1 MLRLT
6 LSTIRTR
13 KIGFAG
19 SVASVLVAV
28 ALISACFMM
37 IQSGLSATPEVDRFG
52 ATAAVVRADTDL
64 HVGSGDDE
72 EAVPLEEPP
81 RLSAARLAE
90 LRAVPG
96 VADVVAD
103 TPFYAQAVD
112 RHGAALAGPGSG
124 PSWGHG
130 WPVARLTPFVLNA
143 GRGPEADDE
152 VVLDADLARRASV
165 RPGDEVRVVT
175 VAGTQRFRV
184 SGVARLD
191 SGRAGLPTQSALF
204 FTERAAARLSGADGS
219 VEFAGVLA
227 RPGISG
233 AELAD
238 RLRQTLRDPGLRV
251 LTGGERARAGAPE
264 TAEKLEYSTQLFGP
278 MAGIGG
284 FLAVFVIGGT
294 FGLSIL
300 QRRREIA
307 LLRAIGTTPGQISRM
322 IAGEAVVVALVA
334 ALPGYALG
342 VPLAR
347 LLRAVLVGQGLA
359 PPEFVVVTGPLP
371 LVIGGGAGLLLTLLS
386 ALTAVRQAA
395 RVRPAE
401 ALQEAVGPRRVMTV
415 PRLLFALVMLAGG
428 AAVLALSQHLGG
440 EVGVAFLA
448 LVVILFIGAA
458 GLLSPVLTRVLEG
471 PAGAVVGAVTR
482 TTGWLAH
489 ANSAA
494 AVRRVSSAAAAIM
507 ISVAMAGYALLV
519 TAVLNDTSAAQGRER
534 VVADR
539 VLVPRNGPG
548 LPPGVADTARRLPG
562 AETVSAVRATSFV
575 SYVLGTPDVVPA
587 QLVDPG
593 TIGKVLDLRVLEGS
607 LAAVKEAGTVAVSR
621 THAGE
626 HGWHVGSRFH
636 GWLADG
642 SPVDLRVGAVFDRG
656 LGFADIVLPRTE
668 ARTEARAGAQ
678 TGVRAGVR
686 AGLDS
691 AVLVRARPGHA
702 DELDRALA
710 AFEREQPA
718 VRALDREEYGGA
730 AETSIERNI
739 TGTYLV
745 LAVLVS
751 FTAVSLVN
759 TLVMGTAAR
768 TREFALLRAVGAS
781 RRQIVRMI
789 GWETG
794 IVLAIGVVVGTVIAC
809 VALAGANGAL
819 SGSMM
824 LTGLPMPLYPL
835 VLAGVA
841 VMGLASGLLAAGMAL
856 LSRPMD
862 ALGGARE

>member
-6 LSTIRTR
+6 LSTVRTR

-19 SVASVLVAV
+19 SFVSVLVAV

-37 IQSGLSATPEVDRFG
+37 IQSGVSATPAVDRFG
-52 ATAAVVRADTDL
+52 ATDAVVRADPDL
-64 HVGSGDDE
+64 HIGSGDDVE
-72 EAVPLEEPP
+72 DVPLERS
-81 RLSAARLAE
+81 RLTAARLTE

-96 VADVVAD
+96 VEAVVAD
-103 TPFYAQAVD
+103 TPFDAQAVD
-112 RHGAALAGPGSG
+112 RHGATLAGPGGG

-130 WPVARLTPFVLNA
+130 WPAARLTPFTLAA
-143 GRGPEADDE
+143 GRAPGADDE
-152 VVLDADLARRASV
+152 VVLDADLARRSAV

-175 VAGTQRFRV
+175 VAGTRRFRV
-184 SGVARLD
+184 SGVARPGT
-191 SGRAGLPTQSALF
+191 GRAGLPSQSALF
-204 FTERAAARLSGADGS
+204 FTERAAARLSGSQGAAD
-219 VEFAGVLA
+219 FAGVLA
-227 RPGISG
+227 RPGVS
-233 AELAD
+233 AADLAN
-238 RLRQTLRDPGLRV
+238 RLRHLPGGSGTQV
-251 LTGGERARAGAPE
+251 LTGADRARAGAPE
-264 TAEKLEYSTQLFGP
+264 TAEKLEYSTDLFGP

-307 LLRAIGTTPGQISRM
+307 LLRAIGTTPGQIRRM
-322 IAGEAVVVALVA
+322 ITGEAIVVALLA
-334 ALPGYALG
+334 ALPGYALA

-347 LLRAVLVGQGLA
+347 LLRAVLVARELA
-359 PPEFVVVTGPLP
+359 PPEFVVVTGALP
-371 LVIGGGAGLLLTLLS
+371 LITGGGAGLFLTLLS

-401 ALQEAVGPRRVMTV
+401 ALQEAAMPRRIMTW
-415 PRLLFALVMLAGG
+415 PRLILALLTLAGG
-428 AAVLALSQHLGG
+428 GTLLALTQHLGG

-448 LVVILFIGAA
+448 LVVILFMASA
-458 GLLSPVLTRVLEG
+458 GLLSPVLTRLLER
-471 PAGAVVGAVTR
+471 PAGAVVSAVTR

-494 AVRRVSSAAAAIM
+494 AIRRVSSGAAAIM

-519 TAVLNDTSAAQGRER
+519 TAVLNDTTAAQGRER

-548 LPPGVADTARRLPG
+548 LPPDVAAAARRLSG
-562 AETVSAVRATSFV
+562 AETVSATRATAFS
-575 SYVLGTPDVVPA
+575 SYVLGTPDTLPA
-587 QLVDPG
+587 QLVDPD
-593 TIGKVLDLRVLEGS
+593 TVGKVLDLRVLEGS

-642 SPVDLRVGAVFDRG
+642 SPVDMRVGAVFDRA
-656 LGFADIVLPRTE
+656 LGFADVVLPRT
-668 ARTEARAGAQ
+668 GAAQ
-678 TGVRAGVR
+678 E
-686 AGLDS
+686 LDT
-691 AVLVRARPGHA
+691 AVLIRARPGQLG
-702 DELDRALA
+702 ELDRALA
-710 AFEREQPA
+710 ALEREQPS
-718 VRALDREEYGGA
+718 VRVLDRDEYAGA
-730 AETSIERNI
+730 AETSIARNV

-768 TREFALLRAVGAS
+768 AREFALLRAVGAS

-794 IVLAIGVVVGTVIAC
+794 IVLLIGAVVGTVIAC
-809 VALAGANGAL
+809 VVLAGANGAL
-819 SGSMM
+819 SGTMWLS
-824 LTGLPMPLYPL
+824 GLPMPLYPL

-841 VMGLASGLLAAGMAL
+841 AMGLATSVLASGMAL
-856 LSRPMD
+856 LSRPID

>member
-19 SVASVLVAV
+19 SFASVLVAV

-37 IQSGLSATPEVDRFG
+37 IQSGVSATPAVDRFG
-52 ATAAVVRADTDL
+52 ATAAVVRADPDL
-64 HVGSGDDE
+64 HIGSGDDVE
-72 EAVPLEEPP
+72 DVPLERS
-81 RLSAARLAE
+81 RLTAARLAE
-90 LRAVPG
+90 LGAVPG
-96 VADVVAD
+96 VEAVVAD

-112 RHGAALAGPGSG
+112 RHGATLAGPGGG

-130 WPVARLTPFVLNA
+130 WPVARLTPFTLAA
-143 GRGPEADDE
+143 GRAPGTDDE
-152 VVLDADLARRASV
+152 VVLDADLARRSSV

-175 VAGTQRFRV
+175 VAGTRRFRV
-184 SGVARLD
+184 SGVARPAT
-191 SGRAGLPTQSALF
+191 GRAGLPSQSALF
-204 FTERAAARLSGADGS
+204 FTERTAARLSGSQGAAD
-219 VEFAGVLA
+219 FAGVLA
-227 RPGISG
+227 RPGTS
-233 AELAD
+233 AADLAN
-238 RLRQTLRDPGLRV
+238 RLRRLPETSDRSARTQV
-251 LTGGERARAGAPE
+251 LTGDDRARAGAPE
-264 TAEKLEYSTQLFGP
+264 TAEKLEYSTDLFGP

-307 LLRAIGTTPGQISRM
+307 LLRAIGTTPGQIRRM
-322 IAGEAVVVALVA
+322 IAGEAIVVALLA
-334 ALPGYALG
+334 ALPGYALA

-347 LLRAVLVGQGLA
+347 LLRAVLVARELA
-359 PPEFVVVTGPLP
+359 PPEFVVVTGALP
-371 LVIGGGAGLLLTLLS
+371 LIAGGGAGLLLTLLS

-401 ALQEAVGPRRVMTV
+401 ALQEAAMPRRIMTW
-415 PRLLFALVMLAGG
+415 PRLILALLTLGGGG
-428 AAVLALSQHLGG
+428 AILALSQHLGG

-448 LVVILFIGAA
+448 LVVILFMASA
-458 GLLSPVLTRVLEG
+458 GLLSPVLTRLLER
-471 PAGAVVGAVTR
+471 PAGAVVSAVTR

-489 ANSAA
+489 ASSAA
-494 AVRRVSSAAAAIM
+494 AIRRVSSGAAAIM

-519 TAVLNDTSAAQGRER
+519 TAVLNDTTAAQGRER

-548 LPPGVADTARRLPG
+548 LPPDVADAARRLDG
-562 AETVSAVRATSFV
+562 AETVSATRATAFS
-575 SYVLGTPDVVPA
+575 SYVLGTPDTLPA
-587 QLVDPG
+587 QLVDPD

-642 SPVDLRVGAVFDRG
+642 SPVDLRVGAVFDRA
-656 LGFADIVLPRTE
+656 LGFADVVLPRTG
-668 ARTEARAGAQ
+668 AGPE
-678 TGVRAGVR
+678 
-686 AGLDS
+686 LDT
-691 AVLVRARPGHA
+691 AVLVRARPGHLG
-702 DELDRALA
+702 ELDRALA
-710 AFEREQPA
+710 ALEREQPA
-718 VRALDREEYGGA
+718 VRVLGRDEYAGA
-730 AETSIERNI
+730 AETSIARNV

-768 TREFALLRAVGAS
+768 AREFALLRAVGAS

-794 IVLAIGVVVGTVIAC
+794 IVLLIGAVVGTVIAC

-819 SGSMM
+819 SGTMWLS
-824 LTGLPMPLYPL
+824 GLPMPLYPL

-841 VMGLASGLLAAGMAL
+841 AMGLATSVLASGMAL
-856 LSRPMD
+856 LSRPID